1 MVVHILA
8 SDLDRLFIGE
18 FMNITDKITIWVSKL
33 ENVFA
38 RRALAVL
45 VYAVLAI
52 IIVFGLIIEV
62 VYEIALAVWDKLKQ
76 NHRENGHLI
85 RDFINSF
92 KETW

>member
-1 MVVHILA
+1 
-8 SDLDRLFIGE
+8 
-18 FMNITDKITIWVSKL
+18 MNITDKITIWVSKL

-38 RRALAVL
+38 RRALAVI

-62 VYEIALAVWDKLKQ
+62 VYEIAVAVWDKLKQ

>member
-1 MVVHILA
+1 
-8 SDLDRLFIGE
+8 
-18 FMNITDKITIWVSKL
+18 MNITDKITIWVSKL

-38 RRALAVL
+38 RRVLAVL

>member
-1 MVVHILA
+1 
-8 SDLDRLFIGE
+8 
-18 FMNITDKITIWVSKL
+18 MNITDKITIWVSKL

-62 VYEIALAVWDKLKQ
+62 VYEIAVAVWDKLKQ

>member
-1 MVVHILA
+1 
-8 SDLDRLFIGE
+8 
-18 FMNITDKITIWVSKL
+18 MNITDKITIWVSKL

>member
-1 MVVHILA
+1 
-8 SDLDRLFIGE
+8 
-18 FMNITDKITIWVSKL
+18 MNITDKITVWVSKL

-62 VYEIALAVWDKLKQ
+62 VYEIAVAVWDKLKQ
-76 NHRENGHLI
+76 NHRENGHLV

>member
-1 MVVHILA
+1 
-8 SDLDRLFIGE
+8 
-18 FMNITDKITIWVSKL
+18 MNITDKITVWVSKL

-62 VYEIALAVWDKLKQ
+62 VYEIAVAVWDKLKQ
-76 NHRENGHLI
+76 NHRENGHLVK
-85 RDFINSF
+85 DFINSF

>member
-8 SDLDRLFIGE
+8 SYLDRLFIGG

-62 VYEIALAVWDKLKQ
+62 VYEIAVAVWDKLKQ

>member
-1 MVVHILA
+1 
-8 SDLDRLFIGE
+8 
-18 FMNITDKITIWVSKL
+18 MNITDKITVWVSKL

-62 VYEIALAVWDKLKQ
+62 VYEIAVAVWDKLKQ